1 VSVSTLACI
10 RQVRLEL
17 VADMTGSPTD
27 HCIDLCYYNFDKV
40 DEAGHSVLLSS
51 DKIKSRN
58 LQ

>member
-27 HCIDLCYYNFDKV
+27 HCIDLCYYSFDKV
-40 DEAGHSVLLSS
+40 DEAGHSILLSS
-51 DKIKSRN
+51 DINQVS
-58 LQ
+58 